1 MKKRIISLIVAL
13 TGFIFIGLTL
23 PDIIRSGKLK
33 REGLKTEAVVVSSAQ
48 MGRKTELKK
57 VTVTFIS
64 QDGSEITAKAPKRTF
79 VVAGDRVELWY
90 NPRNP
95 ERIDFGDTVSYNM
108 RGTVIGILILVL
120 GLYFFMKYTMVEF
133 STKRLIRK
141 GHRISADLVI
151 IGRNEKYRMGDNN
164 PWYIKCRWIDTRD
177 NHEYFFFS
185 KDFIIDPT
193 QYMSGRTQVDVYID
207 PDNPQK
213 YYMETSFMPKGNITF
228 G

>member
-1 MKKRIISLIVAL
+1 MKKTIISLIVAL

-33 REGLKTEAVVVSSAQ
+33 REGLKAEAVVVSSAQ

-57 VTVTFIS
+57 VTVTFTTAE
-64 QDGSEITAKAPKRTF
+64 GSEVTAKAPKRTY
-79 VVAGDRVELWY
+79 VVPGDRVEVWY
-90 NPRNP
+90 NQRNP
-95 ERIDFGDTVSYNM
+95 QRIDFGDTVSYNM
-108 RGTVIGILILVL
+108 RGTVIGVLILVL
-120 GLYFFMKYTMVEF
+120 GLYFFFKYFMKEA
-133 STKRLIRK
+133 SARRLIRK
-141 GHRISADLVI
+141 GLKISAELVLV
-151 IGRNEKYRMGDNN
+151 GRNEKYRMGDNN

-193 QYMSGRTQVDVYID
+193 QYMSGKTSIDVYID
-207 PDNPQK
+207 PENPK
-213 YYMETSFMPKGNITF
+213 LYFMDTSFMPKGNITF